1 MSSLKTRTLANVDVG
16 DVLPELA
23 IEMTSTLI
31 IAGALASNDYTP
43 VHHDKQAAQAQGLPD
58 VIMNVLTTNGWVS
71 RYVTDWTGPNAV
83 IKKLAVKLG
92 APNVPGDTMKL
103 TGKVLQKDDARG
115 VVDIEVIGEN
125 SWGAH
130 VTANRSE
137 ERRVGKECRSRWS
150 PYH

>member
-1 MSSLKTRTLANVDVG
+1 MSGFETRTLAEVDVG
-16 DVLPELA
+16 EILPTLA
-23 IEMTSTLI
+23 IELTSTLI

-71 RYVTDWTGPNAV
+71 RYVTDWAGPNAE

-92 APNVPGDTMKL
+92 SPNVPGDTMKL
-103 TGKVLQKDDARG
+103 TGTVLQKDEARG
-115 VVDIEVIGEN
+115 VVDIEVIGKN

-130 VTANRSE
+130 VTATVS
-137 ERRVGKECRSRWS
+137 VALPKGA
-150 PYH
+150 

>member
-1 MSSLKTRTLANVDVG
+1 MSSLKTRTLAEVEVG

-43 VHHDKQAAQAQGLPD
+43 VHHDKQAAVAQGLPD

-71 RYVTDWTGPNAV
+71 RYVTDWAGPNAE
-83 IKKLAVKLG
+83 IKKLGVKLG

-103 TGKVLQKDDARG
+103 TGKVLQKDEEQS
-115 VVDIEVIGEN
+115 VVDIEVVGKN

-130 VTANRSE
+130 ATASVSVALPR
-137 ERRVGKECRSRWS
+137 GA
-150 PYH
+150 

>member
-1 MSSLKTRTLANVDVG
+1 MSSLKTRTLAEVEVG

-71 RYVTDWTGPNAV
+71 RYVTDWAGPNAE
-83 IKKLAVKLG
+83 IKKLGVKLG

-103 TGKVLQKDDARG
+103 TGKVLQKDEEQS
-115 VVDIEVIGEN
+115 VVDIEVVGKN

-130 VTANRSE
+130 ATASVSVALPR
-137 ERRVGKECRSRWS
+137 GA
-150 PYH
+150 

>member
-1 MSSLKTRTLANVDVG
+1 MSSLKTRTFTEVEVG

-43 VHHDKQAAQAQGLPD
+43 VHHDKQAAVAQGLPD

-71 RYVTDWTGPNAV
+71 RYVTDWAGPNAE
-83 IKKLAVKLG
+83 IKKLGVKLG

-103 TGKVLQKDDARG
+103 TGKVLQKDEERS
-115 VVDIEVIGEN
+115 VVDIEVVGKN

-130 VTANRSE
+130 ATASVSVALPR
-137 ERRVGKECRSRWS
+137 GA
-150 PYH
+150 

>member
-1 MSSLKTRTLANVDVG
+1 MSSLKTRTLAEVEVG
-16 DVLPELA
+16 DALPELA

-43 VHHDKQAAQAQGLPD
+43 VHHDKQAAVAQGLPD

-71 RYVTDWTGPNAV
+71 RYVTDWAGPNAV
-83 IKKLAVKLG
+83 IKKLGVKLG

-103 TGKVLQKDDARG
+103 TGKVLQKDEDQS
-115 VVDIEVIGEN
+115 VIDIEVIGKN

-130 VTANRSE
+130 ATASISVALPR
-137 ERRVGKECRSRWS
+137 GA
-150 PYH
+150 

>member
-1 MSSLKTRTLANVDVG
+1 MSSLKTRTLAEVDVG

-83 IKKLAVKLG
+83 IKKLGVKLG

-103 TGKVLQKDDARG
+103 TGKVLQKDEEQS
-115 VVDIEVIGEN
+115 VVDIEVIGKN

-130 VTANRSE
+130 ATASVSVALPR
-137 ERRVGKECRSRWS
+137 GA
-150 PYH
+150 

>member
-1 MSSLKTRTLANVDVG
+1 MSSLKTRTLAEVDVG

-23 IEMTSTLI
+23 MEMTSTLI

-43 VHHDKQAAQAQGLPD
+43 VHHDKEAAQAQGLPD

-71 RYVTDWTGPNAV
+71 RYVTDWAGPNAV
-83 IKKLAVKLG
+83 IKKLGVKLG

-103 TGKVLQKDDARG
+103 TGKVLRKDEEQS
-115 VVDIEVIGEN
+115 VVDIEVIGKN

-130 VTANRSE
+130 ATASVSVALPR
-137 ERRVGKECRSRWS
+137 GA
-150 PYH
+150 

>member
-1 MSSLKTRTLANVDVG
+1 MSSLKTRTLAEVDVG

-71 RYVTDWTGPNAV
+71 RYVTDWAGPNAV
-83 IKKLAVKLG
+83 IKKLGVKLG

-103 TGKVLQKDDARG
+103 TGKVLRKDEEQS
-115 VVDIEVIGEN
+115 VVDIEVIGRN

-130 VTANRSE
+130 ATASVSLALPR
-137 ERRVGKECRSRWS
+137 GA
-150 PYH
+150 

>member
-1 MSSLKTRTLANVDVG
+1 MSSLKTRTLAEVEVG

-71 RYVTDWTGPNAV
+71 RYVTDWAGPNAV
-83 IKKLAVKLG
+83 IKKLGVKLG

-103 TGKVLQKDDARG
+103 TGKVLQKDEEQS
-115 VVDIEVIGEN
+115 VVDIEVIGKN

-130 VTANRSE
+130 ATASVSVALPR
-137 ERRVGKECRSRWS
+137 GA
-150 PYH
+150 

>member
-1 MSSLKTRTLANVDVG
+1 MSTLKTRTLAEVEVG

-71 RYVTDWTGPNAV
+71 RYVTDWAGPNAV
-83 IKKLAVKLG
+83 IKKLGVKLG

-103 TGKVLQKDDARG
+103 TGKVLQKDEEQS
-115 VVDIEVIGEN
+115 VVDIEVIGKN

-130 VTANRSE
+130 ATASVSVALPR
-137 ERRVGKECRSRWS
+137 GA
-150 PYH
+150 

>member
-1 MSSLKTRTLANVDVG
+1 MSSLKTRTLAEVEVG
-16 DVLPELA
+16 DGLPELA

-43 VHHDKQAAQAQGLPD
+43 VHHDKQAAVAQGLPD

-71 RYVTDWTGPNAV
+71 RYVTDWAGPNAE
-83 IKKLAVKLG
+83 IKKLGVKLG

-103 TGKVLQKDDARG
+103 TGKVLQKDEEQS
-115 VVDIEVIGEN
+115 VVDIEVVGKN

-130 VTANRSE
+130 ATASVSVALPR
-137 ERRVGKECRSRWS
+137 GA
-150 PYH
+150 

>member
-1 MSSLKTRTLANVDVG
+1 MSSLKTRTLAEVEVG

-43 VHHDKQAAQAQGLPD
+43 VHHDKQAAVAQGLPD

-71 RYVTDWTGPNAV
+71 RYVTDWAGPNAV
-83 IKKLAVKLG
+83 IKKLGVKLG

-103 TGKVLQKDDARG
+103 TGKVLEKDKEQS
-115 VVDIEVIGEN
+115 VVDVEVVGKN

-130 VTANRSE
+130 VTAKVSIALP
-137 ERRVGKECRSRWS
+137 GGA
-150 PYH
+150 

>member
-1 MSSLKTRTLANVDVG
+1 
-16 DVLPELA
+16 ELA

-71 RYVTDWTGPNAV
+71 RYVTDWAGPNAV
-83 IKKLAVKLG
+83 IKKLGVKLG

-103 TGKVLQKDDARG
+103 TGKVLQKDEEQS
-115 VVDIEVIGEN
+115 VVDIEVVGKN

-130 VTANRSE
+130 ATASVSVALPR
-137 ERRVGKECRSRWS
+137 GA
-150 PYH
+150 

>member
-1 MSSLKTRTLANVDVG
+1 MSSLKTRTLAEVDVG

-71 RYVTDWTGPNAV
+71 RYVTDWAGPNAE
-83 IKKLAVKLG
+83 IKKLGVKLG

-103 TGKVLQKDDARG
+103 TGKVLQKDEEQS
-115 VVDIEVIGEN
+115 VVDIEVIGRN

-130 VTANRSE
+130 ATASVSLALPR
-137 ERRVGKECRSRWS
+137 GA
-150 PYH
+150 

>member
-1 MSSLKTRTLANVDVG
+1 MSSLKTRTLAEVEVG
-16 DVLPELA
+16 EALPELA

-71 RYVTDWTGPNAV
+71 RYVTDWAGPNAE
-83 IKKLAVKLG
+83 IKKLGVKLG

-103 TGKVLQKDDARG
+103 TGKVLQKDEEQS
-115 VVDIEVIGEN
+115 VVDIEVVGKN

-130 VTANRSE
+130 ATASVSVALPR
-137 ERRVGKECRSRWS
+137 GA
-150 PYH
+150 

>member
-1 MSSLKTRTLANVDVG
+1 MSSLKTRTLAEVEVG

-43 VHHDKQAAQAQGLPD
+43 VHHDKQAAVAQGLPD

-71 RYVTDWTGPNAV
+71 RYVTDWAGPNAV
-83 IKKLAVKLG
+83 IKKLGVKLG

-103 TGKVLQKDDARG
+103 TGKVLQKDEEQS
-115 VVDIEVIGEN
+115 VIDIEVIGKN

-130 VTANRSE
+130 ATASVSVALPR
-137 ERRVGKECRSRWS
+137 GA
-150 PYH
+150 

>member
-1 MSSLKTRTLANVDVG
+1 MSSLKNRTLAEVDVN

-43 VHHDKQAAQAQGLPD
+43 VHHNKQAAQAQGLPD

-71 RYVTDWTGPNAV
+71 RYVTDWAGPNAA

-92 APNVPGDTMKL
+92 APNVPGDTMTL
-103 TGKVLQKDDARG
+103 TGKVLKKDEKQS
-115 VVDIEVIGEN
+115 VVDIEVIGKN

-130 VTANRSE
+130 VTASVSVALPR
-137 ERRVGKECRSRWS
+137 GA
-150 PYH
+150 

>member
-1 MSSLKTRTLANVDVG
+1 MSSLKTRTLAEVEVG
-16 DVLPELA
+16 EALPELA

-71 RYVTDWTGPNAV
+71 RYVTDWAGPNAV
-83 IKKLAVKLG
+83 IKKLGVKLG

-103 TGKVLQKDDARG
+103 TGKVLQKDEEQS
-115 VVDIEVIGEN
+115 VVVIEVLGKN

-130 VTANRSE
+130 ATASVSVALPR
-137 ERRVGKECRSRWS
+137 GA
-150 PYH
+150 

>member
-1 MSSLKTRTLANVDVG
+1 MSSLKTRTLAEVDVN

-71 RYVTDWTGPNAV
+71 RYVTDWAGPNAA

-92 APNVPGDTMKL
+92 APNVPGDTMTL
-103 TGKVLQKDDARG
+103 TGKVLKKDEKQS
-115 VVDIEVIGEN
+115 VVDIEVIGKN

-130 VTANRSE
+130 VTASVSVALPR
-137 ERRVGKECRSRWS
+137 GA
-150 PYH
+150 

>member
-1 MSSLKTRTLANVDVG
+1 MSSLKTRTLAEVDVG
-16 DVLPELA
+16 EVLPELA

-71 RYVTDWTGPNAV
+71 RYVTDWAGPNAE
-83 IKKLAVKLG
+83 IKKLGVKLG

-103 TGKVLQKDDARG
+103 TGKVLQKDEEQS
-115 VVDIEVIGEN
+115 VVGIEVIGKN

-130 VTANRSE
+130 ATASVSVALPR
-137 ERRVGKECRSRWS
+137 GA
-150 PYH
+150 